1 VKKLLALAGVALAA
15 AVMHGRRRVSDALSA
30 VAPELRSPLL
40 PLTATAFTRGKLP
53 IVRLLFSIP
62 TKPGHGVMVVER
74 HVDERPVRVSMT
86 MPDVRLTP
94 SPAVLWL
101 HGGGY
106 VVGSPRFEATGAG
119 QLARDL
125 GAVVVAPAY
134 RLAPEHPFPAGLD
147 DCMAALKWLC
157 ASADELGIDA
167 DRIGVIGASAGGGMA
182 AAVAQRAHDEGIPL
196 RAQVLVY
203 PMLDDRSVLR
213 DDHGGRG
220 RFAWTPESN
229 RFSWTAYLG
238 HAPRLSDAPEYAA
251 PARRLDLSGLPP
263 AWIGVGELDLF
274 YEEDVAYAERLQQA
288 GVPCELVTVPGM
300 YHGADGLAAKA
311 PSMLQ
316 FRAKTA
322 DHLRKHLSAGES

>member
-1 VKKLLALAGVALAA
+1 VKKLLAVAGLALAA
-15 AVMHGRRRVSDALSA
+15 AVMRSRRRVSDALPA

-40 PLTATAFTRGKLP
+40 PLTAAAFTQRKLP
-53 IVRLLFSIP
+53 IARLLFRIP
-62 TKPGHGVMVVER
+62 TKPGRGVTVTDRYVG
-74 HVDERPVRVSMT
+74 DPPVRVWLT
-86 MPDVRLTP
+86 TPVVRTTP

-119 QLARDL
+119 QLAREL

-147 DCMAALKWLC
+147 DCVAVLKWMR
-157 ASADELGIDA
+157 ANARELGIDE
-167 DRIGVIGASAGGGMA
+167 DRIGVTGASAGGGMA
-182 AAVAQRAHDEGIPL
+182 AAVAQRSHDEGIPL

-213 DDHGGRG
+213 EDHGGRG
-220 RFAWTPESN
+220 RFAWTPASN
-229 RFSWTAYLG
+229 RFGWTAYLG
-238 HAPRLSDAPEYAA
+238 HPPRMTDAPEYVA

-274 YEEDVAYAERLQQA
+274 YEEDVAYAHRLQEA

-300 YHGADGLAAKA
+300 YHGADAVAAKA
-311 PSMLQ
+311 PSMLR
-316 FRAKTA
+316 FRAATA
-322 DHLRKHLSAGES
+322 DYLRKHLAENA